1 MMRFD
6 TKYGDGIPIQC
17 HLGDLRTGGQK
28 ESHFELVRYGM
39 GIISFHLADVS
50 YDTYRIVR

>member
-17 HLGDLRTGGQK
+17 HLGDLRTGGQE

>member
-39 GIISFHLADVS
+39 GIIYPSTLLMCRMI
-50 YDTYRIVR
+50 RIVL